1 MILHDVHVCLHLS
14 TKHENYAPLQLM
26 KHLHGLVNG
35 LSGFNKVEV
44 QMAIRLPS
52 N

>member
-1 MILHDVHVCLHLS
+1 MILHDVHVCLQLS
-14 TKHENYAPLQLM
+14 TKHENYASLQLM

-35 LSGFNKVEV
+35 LSGFNKVQV